1 LTKAADLHK
10 SSAWPLAL
18 AYAGLIVYAS
28 LFPFADWRNLGAA
41 PWEFWWAPL
50 PSYWTRFDV
59 WINVWGYAPL
69 GLFLAVGACRTGQA
83 RWAAGLAVGLC
94 AVLSLT
100 LETLQVYLPA
110 RVPSNLDVLLNFL
123 GGVLGAGVALLL
135 HQLGALERW
144 SHWRARWFVP
154 EARGGLVLLAL
165 WPAALLYPLALPFGL
180 GRVVEQVEA
189 GLVEL
194 LEDTPFLALL
204 PIRETELQPMLSSTL
219 VACVML
225 SALAP
230 SLLGFCITRKRLQR
244 FAVMGAVLAAGV
256 AASCLSSAWSLGWP
270 YLWAWLDL
278 PVGVGVVLSLL
289 LAGALLTAPARVC
302 AGVLCVAMV
311 VSLSLINQAASSVYF
326 EQTLQHWDLGR
337 GARFYGVLEWLG
349 WCWPYAVLVYAVTYT
364 MLPNRTV
371 RTESH
376 L

>member
-1 LTKAADLHK
+1 M
-10 SSAWPLAL
+10 
-18 AYAGLIVYAS
+18 
-28 LFPFADWRNLGAA
+28 
-41 PWEFWWAPL
+41 
-50 PSYWTRFDV
+50 
-59 WINVWGYAPL
+59 
-69 GLFLAVGACRTGQA
+69 
-83 RWAAGLAVGLC
+83 GLC
-94 AVLSLT
+94 ASLSLT

-110 RVPSNLDVLLNFL
+110 RVPSNLDVFLNFL

-180 GRVVEQVEA
+180 GRVMEPVEA

-204 PIRETELQPMLSSTL
+204 PIRETELQPLLPSAM
-219 VACVML
+219 VVCVML

-230 SLLGFCITRKRLQR
+230 SLLGFCITRKRTQR
-244 FAVMGAVLAAGV
+244 LSLMGAVLTAGML
-256 AASCLSSAWSLGWP
+256 ASCLSSAWSLGWS

-289 LAGALLTAPARVC
+289 LAGAFLNASARIC
-302 AGVLCVAMV
+302 AGGLCVAMM
-311 VSLSLINQAASSVYF
+311 VSLILINQSASSVYF
-326 EQTLQHWDLGR
+326 EQTLQHWDLGS

-349 WCWPYAVLVYAVTYT
+349 GCWPYAVLAYASSYLV
-364 MLPNRTV
+364 LPNKTA
-371 RTESH
+371 SS
-376 L
+376 

>member
-1 LTKAADLHK
+1 M
-10 SSAWPLAL
+10 
-18 AYAGLIVYAS
+18 GLYAS
-28 LFPFADWRNLGAA
+28 
-41 PWEFWWAPL
+41 
-50 PSYWTRFDV
+50 
-59 WINVWGYAPL
+59 
-69 GLFLAVGACRTGQA
+69 
-83 RWAAGLAVGLC
+83 
-94 AVLSLT
+94 LSLT

-110 RVPSNLDVLLNFL
+110 RVPSNLDVFLNFL

-180 GRVVEQVEA
+180 GRVMEPVEA

-204 PIRETELQPMLSSTL
+204 PIRETELQPLLPSAM
-219 VACVML
+219 VVCVML

-230 SLLGFCITRKRLQR
+230 SLLGFCITRKRTQR
-244 FAVMGAVLAAGV
+244 LSLMGAVLTAGML
-256 AASCLSSAWSLGWP
+256 ASCLSSAWSLGWS

-289 LAGALLTAPARVC
+289 LAGAFLNASARIC
-302 AGVLCVAMV
+302 AGGLCVAMM
-311 VSLSLINQAASSVYF
+311 VSLILINQSASSVYF
-326 EQTLQHWDLGR
+326 EQTLQHWDLGS

-349 WCWPYAVLVYAVTYT
+349 WCWPYAVLAYASSYLV
-364 MLPNRTV
+364 LPNKTA
-371 RTESH
+371 SS
-376 L
+376 

>member
-1 LTKAADLHK
+1 
-10 SSAWPLAL
+10 
-18 AYAGLIVYAS
+18 
-28 LFPFADWRNLGAA
+28 
-41 PWEFWWAPL
+41 
-50 PSYWTRFDV
+50 
-59 WINVWGYAPL
+59 
-69 GLFLAVGACRTGQA
+69 
-83 RWAAGLAVGLC
+83 
-94 AVLSLT
+94 
-100 LETLQVYLPA
+100 
-110 RVPSNLDVLLNFL
+110 
-123 GGVLGAGVALLL
+123 VALLL

-165 WPAALLYPLALPFGL
+165 WPGALLYPLALPFGL

-204 PIRETELQPMLSSTL
+204 PIRETELQPLLPSAL

-256 AASCLSSAWSLGWP
+256 AASCLSSAWTLGWP

-289 LAGALLTAPARVC
+289 LAGVFLNASARIC
-302 AGVLCVAMV
+302 AGGLCVAVV

-326 EQTLQHWDLGR
+326 EQTLQHWDLGS

-349 WCWPYAVLVYAVTYT
+349 WCWPYAVLVYAVSY
-364 MLPNRTV
+364 MLLPNKTG
-371 RTESH
+371 SS
-376 L
+376 